1 MTGMIMRLIKHAP
14 KPQRDENGTSFIE
27 VGIASIAMGVIVFMA
42 IDMYVWVQAFMLNDL
57 ACRDACRAAA
67 AAQGSVNTVASY
79 KTAAQNA
86 AIRELQLHSVPRPY
100 IGNPTFVAGGFL
112 WQDYGASNGNPLP
125 AIPQTPYVRVQSSLA
140 VNLPMPIFM
149 GQSMGSNALVFQ
161 RSYSMP
167 IVNLPPP

>member
-1 MTGMIMRLIKHAP
+1 MRLNKHVRNSD
-14 KPQRDENGTSFIE
+14 KTRDENGSSFIE
-27 VGIASIAMGVIVFMA
+27 VGIASVAMAVIVFVG
-42 IDMYVWVQAFMLNDL
+42 IDGYVWMQAFMLNDM

-67 AAQGSVNTVASY
+67 QATSPTSTAAAY

-86 AIRELQLHSVPRPY
+86 ATRELQLHSVSRPY
-100 IGNPTFVAGGFL
+100 IGNPTFVPGGFV
-112 WQDYGASNGNPLP
+112 WQDYGASNGGPLP
-125 AIPQTPYVRVQSSLA
+125 PIPQTPFVRVQSRMN

-149 GQSMGSNALVFQ
+149 GQSMGSGALVFQ

>member
-1 MTGMIMRLIKHAP
+1 MRLIKHVQ
-14 KPQRDENGTSFIE
+14 KPLRNENGTSFIE
-27 VGIASIAMGVIVFMA
+27 VGIASVAMAVIVFMA

-67 AAQGSVNTVASY
+67 QASSTTNTVAAY

-86 AIRELQLHSVPRPY
+86 ATSMLLLHSVPRPY
-100 IGNPTFVAGGFL
+100 IGNPTFVAGGFV
-112 WQDYGASNGNPLP
+112 WQDYGASNGGPMP
-125 AIPQTPYVRVQSSLA
+125 AIPQTPYVRVQSSLN

-149 GQSMGSNALVFQ
+149 GQSMGSSGLVFQ

>member
-1 MTGMIMRLIKHAP
+1 MRLTKHVQ
-14 KPQRDENGTSFIE
+14 KPMRDENGTSFIE
-27 VGIASIAMGVIVFMA
+27 VGIASVAMAVIVFMA

-67 AAQGSVNTVASY
+67 QASSTTNTVTAY

-86 AIRELQLHSVPRPY
+86 ATRMLQLHSVPRPY
-100 IGNPTFVAGGFL
+100 IGNPTFVPGGFV
-112 WQDYGASNGNPLP
+112 WQDYGASNGGPMP
-125 AIPQTPYVRVQSSLA
+125 AIPQTPYVRVQSSLN

-149 GQSMGSNALVFQ
+149 GKSMGSSGLVFQ

>member
-1 MTGMIMRLIKHAP
+1 MRMIKHVP
-14 KPQRDENGTSFIE
+14 KQNRDENGSSFIE
-27 VGIASIAMGVIVFMA
+27 VGIASVAMAVIVFMA
-42 IDMYVWVQAFMLNDL
+42 IDGYIWTQAFMLNDL

-67 AAQGSVNTVASY
+67 QSQGTTNTVLSY
-79 KTAAQNA
+79 KTASQNS
-86 AIRELQLHSVPRPY
+86 AIRELTLHSVSRPY
-100 IGNPTFVAGGFL
+100 IGNPTFVPAGFL
-112 WQDYGASNGNPLP
+112 WQDYGASNGGPMP
-125 AIPQTPYVRVQSSLA
+125 AAPQTPFVRVQSSMN